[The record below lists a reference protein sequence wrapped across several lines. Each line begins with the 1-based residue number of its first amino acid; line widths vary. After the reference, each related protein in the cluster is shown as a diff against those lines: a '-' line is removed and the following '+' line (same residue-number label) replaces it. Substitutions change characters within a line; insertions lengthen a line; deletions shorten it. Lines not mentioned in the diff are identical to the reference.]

1 MIYMTRESEVY
12 QNIFILTRCYLNINR
27 MPMMKNLADS
37 MMNPMSSEAS
47 KLSVSWIKY
56 GSVAKIS
63 K

>member
-47 KLSVSWIKY
+47 KLSVSWIKH
-56 GSVAKIS
+56 
-63 K
+63 